1 MSAGRPGAAQA
12 LVEPLGALPSAGL
25 RSVAEHMAQDGPG
38 SRAELGGRG
47 FGEGSA
53 SMVEAAVGQGAGPHM
68 LLRPR
73 HAPMVSHA
81 T

>member
-1 MSAGRPGAAQA
+1 MPAWPGAAQA
-12 LVEPLGALPSAGL
+12 VVDPLEALPSAGL
-25 RSVAEHMAQDGPG
+25 RSVAEHIVQGGPG
-38 SRAELGGRG
+38 GRAELGGRG

-53 SMVEAAVGQGAGPHM
+53 SMVEATVGQGVGAHM

-73 HAPMVSHA
+73 HAPIVSHA